1 MRHGDRPIV
10 QCDVRSSMY
19 RLLLNAASDLLGVDG
34 VTCLSENLI
43 LEIRLNR
50 NDSWWWL
57 HFEEA

>member
-1 MRHGDRPIV
+1 
-10 QCDVRSSMY
+10 MY
-19 RLLLNAASDLLGVDG
+19 RLLLNAAWDLLGVDG
-34 VTCLSENLI
+34 VTCLYENLI